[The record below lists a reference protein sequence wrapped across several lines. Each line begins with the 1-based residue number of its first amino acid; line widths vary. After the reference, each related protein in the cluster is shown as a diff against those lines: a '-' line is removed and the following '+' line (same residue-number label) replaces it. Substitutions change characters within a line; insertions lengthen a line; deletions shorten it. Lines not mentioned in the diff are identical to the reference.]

1 MKRIVPVL
9 VITVLL
15 LVSAG
20 CLDFLHPLK
29 INQTV
34 NKSTSFSGAKY
45 SVGDVAIA
53 QPDEDIGQVVQNYD
67 PVSHKYSTRAIIFDE
82 FGKLFFYE
90 GGSKSFS
97 TTEFEARY
105 PYKRAHIENPYGLP
119 SLKKEYS
126 AKYKVDQVVTKKN
139 VPLEGVKI
147 LSYDYET
154 DAYTYVY
161 AYKSGSTWTY
171 DKTNYT
177 AARTDLEGRF
187 K

>member
-9 VITVLL
+9 ILIVLL

-20 CLDFLHPLK
+20 CLDFLDPPQA
-29 INQTV
+29 NETV
-34 NKSTSFSGAKY
+34 KKTNAVSGAKY
-45 SVGDVAIA
+45 TVGDVAIA
-53 QPDEDIGQVVQNYD
+53 QPDDTIGQVVQNYD
-67 PVSHKYSTRAIIFDE
+67 PVSHQYSARAIIFDE
-82 FGKLFFYE
+82 FGKLFYYE

-97 TTEFEARY
+97 TTDFEVKY
-105 PYKRAHIENPYGLP
+105 PHKRAHIENPYGLP

-147 LSYDYET
+147 LSYDYEA

-171 DKTNYT
+171 DKSIYT
-177 AARTDLEGRF
+177 AARTDLESRY